1 MPKPNIPESNKLP
14 PTNEFHIEFNSA
26 GKSGYLKGVKIT
38 IEEDVID
45 PDATY
50 RIDLADHPLYKSLQK
65 YVKAN
70 PR

>member
-1 MPKPNIPESNKLP
+1 MPTNKPLP

-26 GKSGYLKGVKIT
+26 GKSGYLKSVKVI
-38 IEEDVID
+38 ICEDVID
-45 PDATY
+45 PDAEY
-50 RIDLADHPLYKSLQK
+50 RIDLADHPLYKSLQN